1 MANNEKL
8 ANNILIDN
16 NSIAEV
22 LFIKYFLKLIKFV
35 IIILNV
41 SYILGMMWLIMC
53 KFIEDF
59 VYDVSYEEMFM
70 DNAIL
75 SAE

>member
-1 MANNEKL
+1 M
-8 ANNILIDN
+8 IDN
-16 NSIAEV
+16 NSIEDV

-53 KFIEDF
+53 KAIEDF
-59 VYDVSYEEMFM
+59 VYDVKYEEIY
-70 DNAIL
+70 N
-75 SAE
+75 